1 MTESLE
7 YVSSYRAMICA
18 TWVKDVRSCEFN
30 AEKYPCMEINER
42 FYLVKINEY
51 LFLGIHRYGTDY
63 QHEVKDVCND
73 KENGYLTITLVSGI
87 RIQIPHEERVIQ

>member
-18 TWVKDVRSCEFN
+18 TWVKDVRSCESDV
-30 AEKYPCMEINER
+30 ERYPRMEISDR
-42 FYLVKINEY
+42 FYLVKIDEY
-51 LFLGIHRYGTDY
+51 MFFGVHRRGTDY
-63 QHEVKDVCND
+63 QYEVKDVCND
-73 KENGYLTITLVSGI
+73 TENGYLTIILASGI